1 MTYSPDFRQKVL
13 QKLAEGLSVRK
24 VAQLF
29 GINFMTVQK
38 WKTTPVPK
46 SQQIHPPKK
55 ISKDAL
61 LADVQAYP
69 TDFLY
74 ERAKRFNC
82 SSTAIYKALL
92 RYHISRKKLD

>member
-1 MTYSPDFRQKVL
+1 MTYSPDFRQKFL

-29 GINFMTVQK
+29 DINFMTVQK
-38 WKTTPVPK
+38 WKTNPVPK

-74 ERAKRFNC
+74 ERAN
-82 SSTAIYKALL
+82 AL
-92 RYHISRKKLD
+92 RWCPRKYAAEKNQAASKQRIV